1 MTEAVAQEKNH
12 YRSALAQM
20 KSRTAPDWLKRL
32 RAEAAAQFDTLE
44 FPHRKMEE
52 WRFTNVNPIVRTPF
66 KSLTEPGE
74 CALSAEDA
82 AQYKYNVPGWTE
94 LVFVDGFHVE
104 SLSSF
109 GALPKKTF
117 AGSLSTALGKD
128 ALDIHEHLGKHAGQ
142 NGNIFNALNA
152 AFLLDGGFVHVPKN
166 TVVEAPIH
174 LIHIMTESTGGS
186 AAHPHGLV
194 VLEEGA
200 EATVIETFVGASDT
214 TQYLNNAATELS
226 LGPNAK
232 LDYYKIVE
240 EGDSGYHLA
249 TAAGR
254 MERDSVLNA
263 YTCTLSGKIVRNA
276 ISIKLDGENAECNLN
291 GLYLLEQE
299 QLVDNN
305 TFIEHAAPHCT
316 SWIGYKGVL
325 DDKSHGV
332 FSGRIYVHRAAQKT
346 DSKQL
351 NGNLLL
357 SDRATIDTKP
367 LLEIF
372 ADDVKC
378 THGATIGR
386 PPSQQI
392 FYFQSRGIDKKRAE
406 GLLTYGFAGEI
417 VGLIKIDAIRE
428 RLDKYAFNKYCAR
441 ERVQVDR

>member
-1 MTEAVAQEKNH
+1 MAEAVAQEKDH
-12 YRSALAQM
+12 YRSALAHM
-20 KSRTAPDWLKRL
+20 ESRTAPDWLKRL

-66 KSLTEPGE
+66 KSLTEPGV
-74 CALSAEDA
+74 CALSIEDVA
-82 AQYKYNVPGWTE
+82 RYKYNVPGWTE

-104 SLSSF
+104 ALSTS
-109 GALPKKTF
+109 GALAEPF
-117 AGSLSTALGKD
+117 AGSLSSALAAD
-128 ALDIHEHLGKHAGQ
+128 SPDIHEHLGKLAGQ

-152 AFLLDGGFVHVPKN
+152 AFLLDGGLVHVPRN
-166 TVVEAPIH
+166 TAVEAPIH
-174 LIHIMTESTGGS
+174 LIHIITENAGGS

-200 EATVIETFVGASDT
+200 EATVIETHVGASGT

-232 LDYYKIVE
+232 LEYYKIVE

-249 TAAGR
+249 ATTCR

-276 ISIKLDGENAECNLN
+276 IAVKLDGENADCNLN
-291 GLYLLEQE
+291 GLYLLDQE

-417 VGLIKIDAIRE
+417 IGLIKIDVIRE

-441 ERVQVDR
+441 ERVQADE